1 MRMILKTAAVAVMML
16 CSPCASI
23 YAQTAGQK
31 VVDAINSYE
40 AKKEAAK
47 KKISSSISDYQ
58 EKQQAGKTN
67 IQNAV
72 SNYKNGLG
80 GVKSAASSWLS
91 GLVSSKLVPSKTQ
104 IVGTWVY
111 ERPAIVFTSE
121 DALTSLGGTAATS
134 ALEKKFQSTLDKYGI
149 SKGNMAITFNK
160 DNTFKVT
167 YKKRTSTGKYTVSNN
182 VVSMTFEGQASPCKM
197 TPQLN
202 NGTLIIATDATK
214 MKNFLQGLGTSSSAD
229 IATITSLL
237 KKFNGMKLGVRLNKK

>member
-1 MRMILKTAAVAVMML
+1 MIFKTAAVAVMML
-16 CSPCASI
+16 CSPDVSI

-58 EKQQAGKTN
+58 NKQQAGKTN
-67 IQNAV
+67 IQN
-72 SNYKNGLG
+72 
-80 GVKSAASSWLS
+80 AASSWLS

-121 DALTSLGGTAATS
+121 DALTSLGGSAATS

-149 SKGNMAITFNK
+149 SKGNMAITFNQ

-167 YKKRTSTGKYTVSNN
+167 YKKRTSTGKYSVSNN
-182 VVSMTFEGQASPCKM
+182 VVSMTFEGQTSPCKM